1 MNVFVIPSW
10 FPHRC
15 FPLEGIFLHDQ
26 AVALANLRAD
36 WRVAISLWNQGAGRV
51 SLEHLRRSPRCLV
64 DALTTRAHDRAIASN
79 LVEFLTPALTWSEA
93 WLHGNR
99 EGVLG
104 ANRRNLERAIEHFG
118 RIDMLHA
125 HVSYPGGWVAM
136 RLSEERRIPFV
147 ITEHMGP
154 FPLPVYARSD
164 GQLQPYIREPLERA
178 DARIAVSPTLCERI
192 ASFGIPKPAYV
203 PNLVD
208 ERLYRPVPREGG
220 GKFVFFTLCQME
232 QVKGIPDLLL
242 AIRMFLDRLSEV
254 DRARVE
260 WRFGGYGTQYDN
272 FRARARELGLDPWVT
287 WFGFMSREDA
297 RSQYGAC
304 DVFVLASHHESFGI
318 VVVEAAAFGKPVIAT
333 RSGGPEATTTPE
345 TGLLVAPG
353 QPAELADAMMSV
365 FHAER
370 RFDPVCIR
378 EHFASRY
385 SRPAV
390 VAGIERVFVEARAQA
405 SGGTGRS

>member
-26 AVALANLRAD
+26 AVALGEVNPG
-36 WRVAISLWNQGAGRV
+36 WNVAISLWNQGTGRL
-51 SLEHLRRSPRCLV
+51 SLEHFRRSPLCLR
-64 DALTTRAHDRAIASN
+64 DAFVTRPFERAIAPN
-79 LVEFLTPALTWSEA
+79 VVEYSTPALTWSEA
-93 WLHGNR
+93 WAHGNR
-99 EGVLG
+99 DGVLR
-104 ANRRNLERAIEHFG
+104 ANRQNLVRAIARFG

-125 HVSYPGGWVAM
+125 HVSYPAGWVAM
-136 RLSEERRIPFV
+136 RLSEERRIPYV

-154 FPLPVYARSD
+154 FPLPVYTRPD
-164 GQLQPYIREPLERA
+164 GQLPAFIREPLEHA
-178 DARIAVSPTLCERI
+178 HARIAVSPALCERI
-192 ASFGIPKPAYV
+192 AGFGIPKPAYV

-208 ERLYRPVPREGG
+208 ERCYRPVPRAARER
-220 GKFVFFTLCQME
+220 FVFFTLCQME

-242 AIRMFLDRLSEV
+242 AIRGFLDQLSEA

-260 WRFGGYGTQYDN
+260 WRFGGRGTQYDV
-272 FRARARELGLDPWVT
+272 FRARAGELGLDPWVT

-297 RSQYGAC
+297 RREYGAC

-333 RSGGPEATTTPE
+333 RSGGPEATITPE
-345 TGLLVAPG
+345 TGVLVAPRR
-353 QPAELADAMMSV
+353 PDELATAMLSLFRGERVFDAARI
-365 FHAER
+365 AES
-370 RFDPVCIR
+370 
-378 EHFASRY
+378 FASRY

-390 VAGIERVFVEARAQA
+390 VAGIEREFAEASAAFARLPGQ
-405 SGGTGRS
+405 S